1 MGGVSLAPGNVDQF
15 LIALDVD
22 TNNEEIV
29 AVTQI
34 SGDTLTIV
42 RARAG
47 TSAIAHTAGATV
59 KHVFTG
65 DDATFFTAGVATAD
79 GAIQKS
85 LVTTKGDVITATAS
99 ATPARLGVGSNNQV
113 LTADSTTATGLKW
126 ATPSSPG
133 TGTITGVTAGT
144 GISGGGTSGTVTVT
158 NSMAT
163 TIDAKGDLIAGTA
176 DNAFARLAVG
186 SAGQVLTVDSAT
198 ATGIKWATPT
208 VQTPTG
214 WAFLTSGTVTSGST
228 LVVTGLSSYNR
239 IMIGL
244 TGVVTTN
251 ASSYLNYWVN
261 NKTETFRGSKI
272 SISDNPP
279 SGTSISQIESSQINN
294 PYVLGNIAT
303 QGTGISITITDNLT
317 ATGKKVEAKQV
328 GVYSTSTTIYTRTD
342 TDVILESSNPVSS
355 VTLGL
360 EFGSATFT
368 SGTYT
373 VWGSTS

>member
-186 SAGQVLTVDSAT
+186 TNGQVLIADSAT
-198 ATGIKWATPT
+198 ATGLKWGADVTGKLLQVVVSETSTEVSNSTFGTPINGGPSVTITPT
-208 VQTPTG
+208 STSSRFLLFATMAGVSIQPGGTGGPAMYFDLARTVGGSVTRSFNAASLALSLYGSSPYSTLLGAGYAISGVDTPNTTSAVTYTVRIAPSG
-214 WAFLTSGTVTSGST
+214 SSGTTV
-228 LVVTGLSSYNR
+228 YAQR
-239 IMIGL
+239 I
-244 TGVVTTN
+244 
-251 ASSYLNYWVN
+251 
-261 NKTETFRGSKI
+261 
-272 SISDNPP
+272 
-279 SGTSISQIESSQINN
+279 SGTSTLIVME
-294 PYVLGNIAT
+294 V
-303 QGTGISITITDNLT
+303 T
-317 ATGKKVEAKQV
+317 A
-328 GVYSTSTTIYTRTD
+328 
-342 TDVILESSNPVSS
+342 
-355 VTLGL
+355 
-360 EFGSATFT
+360 
-368 SGTYT
+368 
-373 VWGSTS
+373 